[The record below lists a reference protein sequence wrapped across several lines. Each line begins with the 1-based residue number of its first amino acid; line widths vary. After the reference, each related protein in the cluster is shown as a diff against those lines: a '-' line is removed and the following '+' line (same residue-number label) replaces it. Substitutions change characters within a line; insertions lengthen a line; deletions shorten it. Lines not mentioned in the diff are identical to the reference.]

1 MAKLGQLLVA
11 RGWIT
16 VQQLTRALK
25 NQNVAGGR
33 LGTCLMEMD
42 AITEELLLKGLA
54 EQLGVPT
61 ASGDDLRGVPEEVV
75 GLLHEKL
82 ARRCRAVPFRV
93 EGGRLDLALM
103 DPRNLS
109 AQDEIAFAS
118 GKRVKVFVAE
128 EVRILEA
135 LERYYG
141 EECPSRFALVLD
153 RLNRARFLWEKKPVE
168 QPEPEPLLFDS
179 PFAPPPKIKLAPD
192 LPELLPIAPQPAPAV
207 PAAILWS
214 PDELPPPRSSGLSA
228 AQPIAATAAAP
239 AIAAA
244 PPIPPP
250 AAAAPAPIQRAKS
263 VSLTP
268 EERAELGPFAAEVP
282 ADEPAAPPPPPVP
295 LAPARPRA
303 AQAPAQAA
311 PAPQPTRPLEL
322 PPTLPMPVV
331 PPAPATLDE
340 AIAALAEVSDLEEVA
355 RVLLGFLGRDHRR
368 VALFQ
373 VSRDRVNAWK
383 VQGTGIDRDA
393 FAGFS
398 IGFDQPSIFL
408 NLRHGGGVY
417 FGPLPPMP
425 AHRQLARTWGGD
437 LPRDCVMLP
446 VRIKD
451 RLILILYADGA
462 VKGPVE
468 LPQMQRLLAATTAA
482 VERCILTNRQR
493 GEAKS

>member
-61 ASGDDLRGVPEEVV
+61 ASGDDLRGVPEVVV

-168 QPEPEPLLFDS
+168 QPEPEPLFDS
-179 PFAPPPKIKLAPD
+179 PFAPPPRMKLAPD
-192 LPELLPIAPQPAPAV
+192 LPELTPIPPQPA

-214 PDELPPPRSSGLSA
+214 PDELPPPRPPGLSG
-228 AQPIAATAAAP
+228 AQPAVAP
-239 AIAAA
+239 VAPVAPVAAAA
-244 PPIPPP
+244 PPRKRRSP
-250 AAAAPAPIQRAKS
+250 
-263 VSLTP
+263 
-268 EERAELGPFAAEVP
+268 
-282 ADEPAAPPPPPVP
+282 
-295 LAPARPRA
+295 RPR
-303 AQAPAQAA
+303 
-311 PAPQPTRPLEL
+311 
-322 PPTLPMPVV
+322 
-331 PPAPATLDE
+331 
-340 AIAALAEVSDLEEVA
+340 SS
-355 RVLLGFLGRDHRR
+355 GRR
-368 VALFQ
+368 A
-373 VSRDRVNAWK
+373 SR
-383 VQGTGIDRDA
+383 
-393 FAGFS
+393 
-398 IGFDQPSIFL
+398 
-408 NLRHGGGVY
+408 
-417 FGPLPPMP
+417 
-425 AHRQLARTWGGD
+425 
-437 LPRDCVMLP
+437 
-446 VRIKD
+446 
-451 RLILILYADGA
+451 
-462 VKGPVE
+462 
-468 LPQMQRLLAATTAA
+468 
-482 VERCILTNRQR
+482 
-493 GEAKS
+493 